1 MPPKRLLPLL
11 SALIAVAVLA
21 AGCSAPAVQQSA
33 SPAPSQVGATGAFTP
48 LTASVITP
56 PSPVPGSDGSVHFAF
71 ELLVTNTSPRAATLT
86 RVLITDAAN
95 SKGVISDLAGA
106 TLLDRT
112 ILAGDLAVGRT
123 TAIPA
128 YATVLV
134 IVDGV
139 SKPGESPHALQT
151 HLTAE
156 FAPPG
161 PDQPLYVSIF
171 PDTVTEDLPGFP
183 VSTQP
188 VPSIGPPLA
197 GGAWLTLNACC
208 TVTAH
213 RATVLG
219 RDGTLVAPERYA
231 IDFSRVGDNGDLFIG
246 DSHTIGTDTSYNAEL
261 LAVGDGTVV
270 AVSDDLPDQ
279 PIGVNP
285 AGYSLQQLAGNQIV
299 LRLDSGIYALY
310 AHNVPG
316 SPRVKVG
323 DHVKKGQ
330 VLALLGNSGNSTA
343 PHLHFHLMAT
353 PEPLNSDGIPF
364 TWDGY
369 LLLGQTNSSG
379 IFGPLAKPEPQQHV
393 YALASSA
400 VQFPGV
406 NTGNFG
412 ATPDSESPGRLPQD
426 VGGGGIGN

>member
-1 MPPKRLLPLL
+1 MLPLL

-21 AGCSAPAVQQSA
+21 TGCSVPAAQVSA
-33 SPAPSQVGATGAFTP
+33 SPDPSRVGATGAFTP

-56 PSPVPGSDGSVHFAF
+56 PSPVPGSDGEVHLAF

-86 RVLITDAAN
+86 RVLITDDG
-95 SKGVISDLAGA
+95 SGMISDLAGA

-123 TAIPA
+123 TTIPA

-139 SKPGESPHALQT
+139 SRPGESPRALQA

-161 PDQPLYVSIF
+161 PDQPPYVSIF
-171 PDTVTEDLPGFP
+171 PDTVTEDLPSFP

-246 DSHTIGTDTSYNAEL
+246 DSHTIATDTSYNAEL
-261 LAVGDGTVV
+261 LAVADGTVV

-285 AGYSLQQLAGNQIV
+285 VGYSLQELAGNQIV

-364 TWDGY
+364 TWDEY
-369 LLLGQTNSSG
+369 LLLGQTDSAG
-379 IFGPLAKPEPQQHV
+379 IFGSLSKPERQQHV

-400 VQFPGV
+400 IQFPGV

-412 ATPDSESPGRLPQD
+412 PAPDSGSPGKLPQD
-426 VGGGGIGN
+426 SGDGGPGN